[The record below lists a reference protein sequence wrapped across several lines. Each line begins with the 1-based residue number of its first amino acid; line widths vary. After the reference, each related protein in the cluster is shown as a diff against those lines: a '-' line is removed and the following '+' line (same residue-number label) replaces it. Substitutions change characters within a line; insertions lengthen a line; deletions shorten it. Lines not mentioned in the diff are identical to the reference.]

1 MNNPLLL
8 QNCKNLLT
16 HYENVVLTLHTCH
29 TKYAMKYNKITNILS
44 ILNIIFGTIAGT
56 SAISIYNNND
66 SIFRLLNIIL
76 VYIMTIIAGFQ
87 KIIDPSKY
95 YERFRNASQDYL
107 TLYYEINY
115 KKIFELQTEEELKTY
130 VQTLNSMLEDMR
142 VKFPFI
148 DDHIYEQYKEQTLSK
163 QKNKEQIIL
172 VGKSEI

>member
-1 MNNPLLL
+1 
-8 QNCKNLLT
+8 
-16 HYENVVLTLHTCH
+16 
-29 TKYAMKYNKITNILS
+29 
-44 ILNIIFGTIAGT
+44 
-56 SAISIYNNND
+56 
-66 SIFRLLNIIL
+66 
-76 VYIMTIIAGFQ
+76 MTIIAGFQ

>member
-1 MNNPLLL
+1 MNK
-8 QNCKNLLT
+8 QECKNLLT
-16 HYENVVLTLHTCH
+16 HYENVVLTLHECH
-29 TKYAMKYNKITNILS
+29 TKYALKYNKITNILS

-56 SAISIYNNND
+56 SSISIYNNNKP
-66 SIFRLLNIIL
+66 IFQLLNIIL

-87 KIIDPSKY
+87 KILDPSKH

-115 KKIFELQTEEELKTY
+115 KKTFELRSEDDMKIY

-148 DDHIYEQYKEQTLSK
+148 DDTIYDQ
-163 QKNKEQIIL
+163 NKEKALIKQRNKMIITD
-172 VGKSEI
+172 EMIPIQN